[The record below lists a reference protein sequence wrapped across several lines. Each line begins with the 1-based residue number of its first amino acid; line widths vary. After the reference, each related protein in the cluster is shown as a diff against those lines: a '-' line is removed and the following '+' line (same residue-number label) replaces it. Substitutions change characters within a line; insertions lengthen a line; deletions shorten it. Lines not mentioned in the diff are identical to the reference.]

1 MSTAGELATQAL
13 ANGTPNVIT
22 VWSDLGCPW
31 ATLALHTLRD
41 QIRSSG
47 ADVLIDHRAFPL
59 EWFNE
64 RPTPKPITDA
74 ELVAIAGL
82 VDGLQWRTWSAPEST
97 FPVTTLPGLEA
108 VQAAKHPRAGGMRAS
123 DELDEALRKAF
134 WVDHECISVL
144 PIIYRVA
151 ASCTNVDVDGL
162 RWAMAAGHGREAV
175 LDQWPVART
184 EHVVCSPHFFTP
196 LGEGFKNPGAR
207 YTWTGGAETGFP
219 RLESYDR
226 TWAADLVDSL
236 VRRS

>member
-1 MSTAGELATQAL
+1 MNRDGAPTGQML
-13 ANGTPNVIT
+13 ANGAPNVIT

-47 ADVLIDHRAFPL
+47 ADLLIDHRTFPL

-82 VDGLQWRTWSAPEST
+82 VEGLRWRTWSAPEST
-97 FPVTTLPGLEA
+97 FPVTTLPALEA

-144 PIIYRVA
+144 PIVYRVA
-151 ASCTNVDVDGL
+151 ASCDNVDVDGL
-162 RWAMAAGHGREAV
+162 RWAMATGHGRQAI
-175 LDQWPVART
+175 LDQWPVAQSK
-184 EHVVCSPHFFTP
+184 EVVCSPHFFTP
-196 LGEGFKNPGAR
+196 LGESFSNPGAR

-226 TWAADLVDSL
+226 TWAGDLVDSL
-236 VRRS
+236 VDGS